1 MSMLKFAYSE
11 QAVVDVFDENG
22 SPQYNPESASAKAGG
37 ERFKNTV
44 ASAKAWM
51 EKAAERKIIKKS
63 ADFMYVRTR
72 AIGSLEKWGPN
83 MNGDAFPM
91 EELASSYQTF
101 VGKGN
106 FIDHK
111 SDDITKI
118 RGLVIDAHLNT
129 DDHCVECL
137 IAVDK
142 KSHPQLARDIE
153 TGVVNSVSMGT
164 RVGMSNCSV
173 CNNVARTEKDY
184 CTHISNYKG
193 MKIGF
198 LTNNAPHKFGKYAV
212 HEVNHNL
219 EFIELSWVAVPAF
232 ADAYVLE
239 KIASYKKKNENDDSA
254 ISVLKDAIDDNAFGN
269 KDEYVVSD
277 AERELASFAASRT
290 TSSSMNSIAEAAA
303 CRDTECDFDAR
314 KKHNSKV
321 GDTMNGNNRT
331 AGAGEMARVRIQREE
346 VTFRTLSKDYLA
358 KGSIIVDNKSHKWWA
373 TSPDKKTWHVSI
385 DEAAL
390 GISATGQQELIRAI
404 VEMIQN
410 SVDSSDLIVAGVH
423 GSIRTGWAQ
432 GGDDPLMKGGKDA
445 LEKAIAKGESPY
457 DNKDL
462 ALSIGDV
469 SKVEYKNYS
478 TEAAKGPA
486 GELGKPLAKKDE
498 YMKSGEKDWENI
510 HSASSKAIF
519 KKAYLKFMIQEK
531 QRDMLESLKKRS

>member
-11 QAVVDVFDENG
+11 QAVVDVFDADSE
-22 SPQYNPESASAKAGG
+22 PQYNPNSASAKAGS
-37 ERFKNTV
+37 EQFKKTV
-44 ASAKAWM
+44 ANAKVWM
-51 EKAAERKIIKKS
+51 EKAAARQVIKKS
-63 ADFMYVRTR
+63 SDFMYVRTR

-118 RGLVIDAHLNT
+118 RGLVIDAFLNT

-173 CNNVARTEKDY
+173 CNNEARTEKDY
-184 CTHISNYKG
+184 CSHIANYKG

-198 LTNNAPHKFGKYAV
+198 LTNNAAHKFGKFAV

-239 KIASYKKKNENDDSA
+239 KIASYKKAKQNDADA
-254 ISVLKDAIDDNAFGN
+254 ISTLKDAIDAKALGN
-269 KDEYVVSD
+269 NQEYVVSE
-277 AERELASFAASRT
+277 AERELAAFAASRSEVR
-290 TSSSMNSIAEAAA
+290 SSLDSVAEAAA
-303 CRDTECDFDAR
+303 CRDTECDYDAR
-314 KKHNSKV
+314 KKHTSKV
-321 GDTMNGNNRT
+321 GETMNRNNVT
-331 AGAGEMARVRIQREE
+331 AGSSGEMARVRIQREE

-358 KGSIIVDNKSHKWWA
+358 KGSIIVDGKSNKWWA
-373 TSPDKKTWHVSI
+373 TSPDKQSWHVSI

-390 GISATGQQELIRAI
+390 GISATGQQKLIAAI

-423 GSIRTGWAQ
+423 GNVRTGWAQ
-432 GGDDPLMKGGKDA
+432 GGDDPLMKGD
-445 LEKAIAKGESPY
+445 LEKAIAEGKSPY
-457 DNKDL
+457 NNKDL
-462 ALSIGDV
+462 ALNIGDV
-469 SKVEYKNYS
+469 SEVEYDNYS
-478 TEAAKGPA
+478 QTAKEGPSGA
-486 GELGKPLAKKDE
+486 LGKPLAKKDE

-510 HSASSKAIF
+510 HSAASKAIF
-519 KKAYLKFMIQEK
+519 KKAYLKFMINEK
-531 QRDMLESLKKRS
+531 QKDMLDNLKKRS